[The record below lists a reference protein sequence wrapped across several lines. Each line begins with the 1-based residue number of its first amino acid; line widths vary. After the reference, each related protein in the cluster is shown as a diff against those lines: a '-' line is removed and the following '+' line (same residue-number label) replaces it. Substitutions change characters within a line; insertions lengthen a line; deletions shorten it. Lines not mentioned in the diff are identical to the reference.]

1 MSSSRVYIGHL
12 SSKASERDV
21 EHFFRG
27 YGKIRDVV
35 LKNGFG
41 KQNARRS
48 DSALYI
54 YLYRSIGFVE
64 FDDSRDA
71 DDAVYELNGKELLG
85 DRVIVEI
92 SRRGPRG

>member
-41 KQNARRS
+41 ELIVRRS
-48 DSALYI
+48 RTLFNVLFNLQVSSSLMTPATQMTP
-54 YLYRSIGFVE
+54 ST
-64 FDDSRDA
+64 S
-71 DDAVYELNGKELLG
+71 
-85 DRVIVEI
+85 
-92 SRRGPRG
+92 